1 MQENNSPNPTDTKQ
15 QRKRLIIAVVVATV
29 LALLILPAVGLL
41 VLGLLGVGR
50 SPSASQEVDQTA
62 EIVLPQDV
70 GGLSLPAITPGTPLG
85 PTPTPMPPWQG
96 NSRINIL
103 LLGIDQR
110 PKANP
115 NRTRTDTMIILT
127 LDPSTHTAGMLSI
140 PRDLYVPLPNGVQD
154 RINAAH
160 VYGGPSYAMRT
171 VEANFG
177 MPIQH
182 YVRVNFNVVT
192 TLVDLVG
199 GIDVYVDKDINDPWY
214 PNDSYG
220 YDPFVISKGM
230 HHMDGVTALKYA
242 RTRHG
247 SSDFFRMRRQ
257 QQIIMALR
265 DRVLSTDAITKLLPN
280 APAILSTLSNSISTD
295 LSFSEIL
302 QLMMAA
308 KDLPTDKIKQVV
320 VDETAVHSWTT
331 PQGAEVQLAYRIRL
345 PQLAAQLYSLAATT
359 TPAPTATPDI
369 PRIAIQNGTL
379 TRGLAGTTQSY
390 LQKKGFNVTQVSDAK
405 GEYPASVII
414 DYRGRNHLAQQL
426 ATALGLP
433 ASAISQTLTTNSK
446 VDVLVILGDDYQPM
460 K

>member
-1 MQENNSPNPTDTKQ
+1 MEENVNNSPDNKR
-15 QRKRLIIAVVVATV
+15 QRKHLIIAVVVVTI
-29 LALLILPAVGLL
+29 LALIILPAIGLL
-41 VLGLLGVGR
+41 VLGLLGVGK
-50 SPSASQEVDQTA
+50 PGGAAQQVDETVQ
-62 EIVLPQDV
+62 VGLPQDADTQSQV
-70 GGLSLPAITPGTPLG
+70 VITPGTTLG

-96 NSRINIL
+96 TSRLTIL

-115 NRTRTDTMIILT
+115 NKSRSDTMIILT

-140 PRDLYVPLPNGVQD
+140 PRDLYVPLPNGGQD

-171 VEANFG
+171 VEATFG
-177 MPIQH
+177 IPIQH
-182 YVRVNFNVVT
+182 YIRVNFNVVT

-199 GIDVYVDKDINDPWY
+199 GIDVYVDRDINDPWY
-214 PNDSYG
+214 PNDTYG
-220 YDPFVISKGM
+220 YDPFVISKGW
-230 HHMDGVTALKYA
+230 HHMDGATALKYA

-257 QQIIMALR
+257 QQIIMAIR

-280 APAILSTLSNSISTD
+280 APMILNTLGNSISTD

-302 QLMMAA
+302 QLIMAA
-308 KDLPTDKIKQVV
+308 KDLPAGKITQVV

-331 PQGAEVQLAYRIRL
+331 PQGAEVQLAYRNRL
-345 PQLAAQLYSLAATT
+345 PQLAAQLYRLPPTP
-359 TPAPTATPDI
+359 TPAPTAIPDI
-369 PRIAIQNGTL
+369 PRVAIQNGTQ
-379 TRGLAGTTQSY
+379 TKGLAGTTQTY
-390 LQKKGFNVTQVSDAK
+390 LQGKGFNVTQVSDAK
-405 GEYPASVII
+405 GDYPTSLII
-414 DYRGRNHLAQQL
+414 DYRGRNQLAQQL

-433 ASAISQTLTTNSK
+433 ASAISPTITTNSK
-446 VDVLVILGDDYQPM
+446 VDVLVIRGEDYQPV